1 MALIPV
7 DQLLNMYA
15 SGLFPMA
22 EGKDGPIS
30 LFSPDPRTII
40 DPPSLRV
47 TRSLRQ
53 SIRSR
58 DFDVR
63 LNTAF
68 EDVIRHCAD
77 REETWIS
84 EDIIASYIALH
95 SLGFAHSVE
104 TWHAGRLV
112 GGLYGVSLAG
122 AFFGESMFFIER
134 DASKVALAKLCAH
147 MTRCGM
153 PLLDVQYSTPHL
165 LRLGAYEISRAE
177 YLHKLDTALRL
188 PVNFLD

>member
-1 MALIPV
+1 MPIIPV
-7 DQLLNMYA
+7 DKLLSMYA
-15 SGLFPMA
+15 SGLFPMS
-22 EGKDGPIS
+22 EGKDGPIM

-40 DPPSLRV
+40 DPSSLRV

-53 SIRSR
+53 SMRSR
-58 DFDVR
+58 NFDLR
-63 LNTAF
+63 FNTAF

-77 REETWIS
+77 RDETWIS

-95 SLGFAHSVE
+95 SLGHAHSVE
-104 TWHAGRLV
+104 TWHEGRLV

-122 AFFGESMFFIER
+122 VFFGESMFTIER
-134 DASKVALAKLCAH
+134 DASKVALVHLCAR
-147 MTRCGM
+147 MTRCGL

-177 YLHKLDTALRL
+177 YLHKLDAALRL
-188 PVNFLD
+188 PVSFLG